1 MNLFLGMVICVRK
14 RNFECRFQM
23 KLPPNMAFIRIWSTY
38 LGKNLDHFTRKRLT
52 VYFIGREISVTWYGP
67 DYTHTFCILCC
78 RPHWTTTLWKVSANT
93 SQHVALQNLHNL
105 KPYLHN
111 AAKYTNETLVFTI
124 LSLFTNKCST
134 STITIVEKGCEN
146 IFMPYRYS
154 KMFLQ
159 PLSIWFYL

>member
-1 MNLFLGMVICVRK
+1 MNLFLGMVICGPK

-78 RPHWTTTLWKVSANT
+78 RPHSTTTLWKVSANT

-111 AAKYTNETLVFTI
+111 AAKYTNEILVFTI

-146 IFMPYRYS
+146 IFMSYRYS
-154 KMFLQ
+154 KMFL
-159 PLSIWFYL
+159 PYFGSRIWF

>member
-1 MNLFLGMVICVRK
+1 MNLFLGIVICGPK

-78 RPHWTTTLWKVSANT
+78 RPHSNTTLWNVSANT

-105 KPYLHN
+105 RPYLHN
-111 AAKYTNETLVFTI
+111 AAKYTNEILV
-124 LSLFTNKCST
+124 
-134 STITIVEKGCEN
+134 STIYHVQNK
-146 IFMPYRYS
+146 YS
-154 KMFLQ
+154 KPSLRKVSRILLTNTDIGRCFY
-159 PLSIWFYL
+159 SIWFWL